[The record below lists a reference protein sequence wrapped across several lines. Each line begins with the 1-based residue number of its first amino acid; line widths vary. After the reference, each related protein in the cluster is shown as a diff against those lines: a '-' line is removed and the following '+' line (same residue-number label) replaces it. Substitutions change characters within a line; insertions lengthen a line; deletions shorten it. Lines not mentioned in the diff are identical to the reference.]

1 MEDGFNMNKKSQAES
16 IIIFFVLM
24 IAVFIT
30 SIIVLRMTNAV
41 ITPFQNQIGNMSAP
55 AGAAVEYAHSRFTQ
69 WWDYGIVLLFFL
81 SVIMLLVSSFLVDI
95 HPAFLLIYII
105 CVILMFVFG
114 NYGLY
119 ALDSVWAA
127 MGTDVETSQTGLQ
140 QFLINHFS
148 LIMLGVVI
156 LSGVIM
162 YAKFK
167 YFQGTPG
174 GNY

>member
-1 MEDGFNMNKKSQAES
+1 MNKLGQAES

-24 IAVFIT
+24 IGVFIV
-30 SIIVLRMTNAV
+30 SIIILRMTNSI
-41 ITPFQNQIGNMSAP
+41 ITPFQNQIGNISAP
-55 AGAAVEYAHSRFTQ
+55 AGAAVQYAHERFTR
-69 WWDYGIVLLFFL
+69 WWDYAIVLLFFL
-81 SVIMLLVSSFLVDI
+81 SVVLLLVSSFLIDI
-95 HPAFLLIYII
+95 HPGFLIIYII

-119 ALDSVWAA
+119 ALDSIWEA
-127 MGTDVETSQTGLQ
+127 MGTSTEDSQTGLQ
-140 QFLINHFS
+140 QFIINHFS

-162 YAKFK
+162 YSKFK
-167 YFQGTPG
+167 YFGGQPS